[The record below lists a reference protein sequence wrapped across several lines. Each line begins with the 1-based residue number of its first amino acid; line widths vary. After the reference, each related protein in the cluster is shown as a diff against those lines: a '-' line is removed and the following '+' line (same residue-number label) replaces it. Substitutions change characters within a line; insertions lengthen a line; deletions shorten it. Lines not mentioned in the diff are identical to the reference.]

1 MDVKNKRTKEFIM
14 NAKEKQYVE
23 NIRLGYEEKKET
35 KIDELRALDR
45 QTKRPAQ
52 VFAYIFGTLG
62 SLVLGSG
69 MCLAMPEVIEGY
81 MPLGIAVG
89 IVGIVMVSVNYPI
102 YKAILASRKRKASS
116 KIMKLS
122 GEILGLV

>member
-1 MDVKNKRTKEFIM
+1 M

-35 KIDELRALDR
+35 KLVELRALDR

-89 IVGIVMVSVNYPI
+89 IVGILMVSVNYPI
-102 YKAILASRKRKASS
+102 YKAILGSRKRKASS

-122 GEILGLV
+122 GEILGLI

>member
-1 MDVKNKRTKEFIM
+1 M

-102 YKAILASRKRKASS
+102 YLIHRQAKTGTH
-116 KIMKLS
+116 S
-122 GEILGLV
+122 GAHRFVAPGIGTAVHQTDTHQ

>member
-1 MDVKNKRTKEFIM
+1 M

-35 KIDELRALDR
+35 KLDELRALDR
-45 QTKRPAQ
+45 QTQRPAE

-102 YKAILASRKRKASS
+102 YKAILTSRKRKASS

-122 GEILGLV
+122 GEILGLI

>member
-1 MDVKNKRTKEFIM
+1 M
-14 NAKEKQYVE
+14 NNNEKQYAQK
-23 NIRLGYEEKKET
+23 ILDTYQEKKTT
-35 KIDELRALDR
+35 KLDEPKAMDR
-45 QTKRPAQ
+45 RVKRPASI
-52 VFAYIFGTLG
+52 FAYIFGSLG

-89 IVGIVMVSVNYPI
+89 ILGIIMVSVNYPI
-102 YKAILASRKRKASS
+102 YKAILGARRRKASS

-122 GEILGLV
+122 GEILGSI

>member
-1 MDVKNKRTKEFIM
+1 M

-23 NIRLGYEEKKET
+23 NIRLGYEEKKDT

-69 MCLAMPEVIEGY
+69 MCLAMQVIGEGTA
-81 MPLGIAVG
+81 MFVLGIIIG
-89 IVGIVMVSVNYPI
+89 IIGLV
-102 YKAILASRKRKASS
+102 
-116 KIMKLS
+116 LS
-122 GEILGLV
+122 GTSL

>member
-1 MDVKNKRTKEFIM
+1 M

-23 NIRLGYEEKKET
+23 NIRLGYEEKKDT

-89 IVGIVMVSVNYPI
+89 IVGIIMVSVNYPI